1 MFIKTDFLENLQI
14 SATGVFFEISDF
26 SEQLF

>member
-14 SATGVFFEISDF
+14 SATDVFFEISDF